1 MVTRAALLLP
11 EFFMIS
17 YYSCQL
23 WKFWQLFFLAAS
35 DEAAQARVCCREELH
50 FPIDGTHWALS
61 CKENKLERYFQEYKR
76 VLRSKILSMI
86 LKVYT

>member
-1 MVTRAALLLP
+1 MEVLAAL
-11 EFFMIS
+11 
-17 YYSCQL
+17 
-23 WKFWQLFFLAAS
+23 FLAAS

-76 VLRSKILSMI
+76 VLRNKILSMI